1 MAEGFSLSIDD
12 DWKKQAQAEKELLAE
27 QEREKAAKA
36 AAASAPVPG
45 PSSSGGARSAGR
57 GASGREARDV
67 PPASF
72 EGLIT
77 ALAAQAGMYLG
88 EYAGQGGRPMYDL
101 DMARYQ
107 LDLLGILEARTEGKL
122 SAGEK
127 LALDT
132 TLYDLRSRFVSVA
145 AQMLAI

>member
-12 DWKKQAQAEKELLAE
+12 DWKAQAQAEKERLVEA
-27 QEREKAAKA
+27 EREKAAAKA
-36 AAASAPVPG
+36 AAAAPAPV
-45 PSSSGGARSAGR
+45 GGAGTGAR
-57 GASGREARDV
+57 GGKEAREM

-72 EGLIT
+72 EGLVGT
-77 ALAAQAGMYLG
+77 LAAQAGMYLG
-88 EYAGQGGRPMYDL
+88 EYAGQTGRPVFDL

-107 LDLLGILEARTEGKL
+107 LDLLWVLEQRTEGKL
-122 SAGEK
+122 SGAEK

-132 TLYDLRSRFVSVA
+132 TLYDLRGRFVSVA